1 MEKFVEIEKAK
12 LENISTTTSTYVA
25 ASGDSDS
32 KIVDGCALKF
42 DFGIFVIENKFEVND
57 KNNNKIDLSTL
68 IGFKVNTAYSTEL
81 EIKVIFENDSYI
93 SISMKNEDFN
103 SPEAASYSPKNGDI
117 IVFN

>member
-12 LENISTTTSTYVA
+12 LESISTTTSTYVA
-25 ASGDSDS
+25 ISGDSDP
-32 KIVDGCALKF
+32 KIVDGCTLQF

-57 KNNNKIDLSTL
+57 KNNNKININTL
-68 IGFKVNTAYSTEL
+68 IGFKVNTAYSTDL

-93 SISMKNEDFN
+93 LVSMKNEDFV
-103 SPEAASYSPKNGDI
+103 SPEAASYSPKKGDI